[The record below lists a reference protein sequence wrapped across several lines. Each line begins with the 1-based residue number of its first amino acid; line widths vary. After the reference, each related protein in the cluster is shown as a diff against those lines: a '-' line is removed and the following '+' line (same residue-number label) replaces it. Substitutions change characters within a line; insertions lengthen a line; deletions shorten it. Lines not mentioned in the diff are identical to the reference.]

1 MKTNQ
6 SKKIYVSPKM
16 EVTTIELEQGI
27 AAGSA
32 SPGNTTSN
40 DPQESWDNADD
51 DNRLINW

>member
-6 SKKIYVSPKM
+6 SKNTYISPKI
-16 EVTTIELEQGI
+16 EAINVELEQGI

-32 SPGNTTSN
+32 APADVSN
-40 DPQESWDNADD
+40 DPQQSWDQADD